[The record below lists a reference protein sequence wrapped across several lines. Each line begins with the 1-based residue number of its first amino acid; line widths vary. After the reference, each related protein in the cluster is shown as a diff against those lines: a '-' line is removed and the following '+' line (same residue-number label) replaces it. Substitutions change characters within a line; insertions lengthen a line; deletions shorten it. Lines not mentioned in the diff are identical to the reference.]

1 MGVENYIFWSEI
13 RSGFEE
19 QGGTPHQE
27 FPGVSPPP
35 PPGLVATS
43 RNFKK
48 GDLATLGRPCR
59 IGWENN
65 EQTKLTMVPSQKP
78 KELRPM
84 GDPWGTIS
92 IRGSEELQDY

>member
-35 PPGLVATS
+35 TPRACS
-43 RNFKK
+43 H
-48 GDLATLGRPCR
+48 
-59 IGWENN
+59 
-65 EQTKLTMVPSQKP
+65 EQKLQK
-78 KELRPM
+78 R
-84 GDPWGTIS
+84 
-92 IRGSEELQDY
+92 

>member
-35 PPGLVATS
+35 TPRACSHEQKLQKKVTLQLLEDLVGLVG
-43 RNFKK
+43 K
-48 GDLATLGRPCR
+48 
-59 IGWENN
+59 
-65 EQTKLTMVPSQKP
+65 TMNKQS
-78 KELRPM
+78 
-84 GDPWGTIS
+84 
-92 IRGSEELQDY
+92 